1 MHTEA
6 DLIPGLSSQSEL
18 EPPSNTCQSGTVEI
32 NDARPGESLARYL
45 RRTGAGPERL
55 TQILGA
61 ANPFKEG
68 DATIGVAAA
77 DPRSREA
84 ARELISATSLGFFDE
99 VVLLD
104 DTVRRYI
111 SDTTDA
117 ELRRTCARWTLGD
130 LKRYLLERPS
140 AAIQA
145 NAPGLSSDA
154 IAAVVKLMNERELI
168 AVGAK
173 LETPLPDRK
182 IGCAGYL
189 GARVQPNSP
198 TDHPED
204 VRWQVF
210 SALSYA
216 VGDVVL
222 GTNPVSSR
230 PEDVARLQRT
240 LKDIVETF
248 DLEDVLPWCVLS
260 HIDVQAEVEAREP
273 GLVRTVFQSLGGC
286 DATNRTFGLTVEK
299 LREYARCFEQGLYFE
314 TGQGADFTNGA
325 GDGLDMVVLESRKYG
340 LARGLARETRGYVHV
355 NDVAGF
361 IGPEVFRTRE
371 QLVRC
376 CLEDIVMAKL
386 HGLCFGLDV
395 CATLHMSLSPADLDW
410 CLDQVIPAAPA
421 YLMALPTK
429 NDPMLSYMTTGY
441 QDHLRLRE
449 RFGLKPEPKMR
460 AFFERLGILDA
471 DGRLTERAGD
481 PLWVHLQYRRAKGDE
496 RAESEIRAEGEA
508 QIARVEARDVPIAR
522 GRGETPWTLTPELE
536 RELWRS
542 YEDAQASLVID
553 LEPEFIARFPEALE
567 IRSTAGSRTVHNLE
581 PKRGECLD
589 EQSVAALREI
599 RTSWGSSK
607 PDVVLMVS
615 DGLNARAV
623 MDPGHFAPFLM
634 AVRTE
639 LSKLRLAQRIAFLH
653 HGRVRAG
660 YALAQIL
667 LGDEHDEHPRSLVH
681 FIGER
686 PGTRHQN
693 ASVYLTSPSGARWA
707 RGDVDHDETR
717 VISGIS
723 DSALS
728 PETAALRVGELLR
741 ELRADVH

>member
-1 MHTEA
+1 MSQEPRLAPTPHPRLPA
-6 DLIPGLSSQSEL
+6 DERSA
-18 EPPSNTCQSGTVEI
+18 GTVTLH
-32 NDARPGESLARYL
+32 DSLPGESIASYL
-45 RRTGAGPERL
+45 RRTDAGPERVKE
-55 TQILGA
+55 ILGA

-68 DATIGVAAA
+68 DVTVGVAAA
-77 DPRSREA
+77 DERSRAA
-84 ARELISATSLGFFDE
+84 ARELIAHTPLRTFDE
-99 VVLLD
+99 VALLD
-104 DTVRRYI
+104 DSVRRYI
-111 SDTTDA
+111 RATTEPD
-117 ELRRTCARWTLGD
+117 LRRTSEHWTVGD
-130 LKRYLLERPS
+130 LKRFVLERP
-140 AAIQA
+140 ANAIEA
-145 NAPGLSSDA
+145 NAPGWSSDA
-154 IAAVVKLMNERELI
+154 IAAVVKLMTHEELT

-173 LETPLPDRK
+173 LENRMPGRD
-182 IGCAGYL
+182 IGARGVL

-204 VRWQVF
+204 IRWQVF
-210 SALSYA
+210 SAFSYA

-230 PEDVARLQRT
+230 PEDVARIQRT
-240 LKDIVETF
+240 LKDLVETF
-248 DLEDVLPWCVLS
+248 ELDDVLPWCVLS

-273 GLVRTVFQSLGGC
+273 GLLSTVFQSLGGC
-286 DATNRTFGLTVEK
+286 DGTNRTFGLTVEK

-325 GDGLDMVVLESRKYG
+325 GDGLDMVLLESRKYG
-340 LARGLARETRGYVHV
+340 LARGLASETRGYVHV

-441 QDHLRLRE
+441 QDHVRLRE
-449 RFGLKPEPKMR
+449 RFGLRPDGALA
-460 AFFERLGILDA
+460 AFFERLGVLDA
-471 DGRLTERAGD
+471 EGRPTEHAGD
-481 PLWVHLQYRRAKGDE
+481 PLHVYAHYRRAKGDK
-496 RAESEIRAEGEA
+496 RSEDAIRAEGEA
-508 QIARVEARDVPIAR
+508 HIAAVEARDVPIAR
-522 GRGETPWTLTPELE
+522 GHGGRIDVLAPEME

-542 YEDAQASLVID
+542 FEDAQASLVID
-553 LEPEFIARFPEALE
+553 LEPSFIARFPEALE
-567 IRSTAGSRTVHNLE
+567 LRSTAERRAVHNLE
-581 PKRGECLD
+581 PKRGERLD
-589 EQSVAALREI
+589 ASSIAALREL
-599 RTSWGSSK
+599 RASWDGAS
-607 PDVVLMVS
+607 PDVILMVS

-623 MDPGHFAPFLM
+623 MDPGHLGPFLT
-634 AVRTE
+634 AVRSE
-639 LSKLRLAQRIAFLH
+639 LASLHVADRTLFLH

-660 YALAQIL
+660 YAAAQVL
-667 LGDEHDEHPRSLVH
+667 FANGHDDAPRALVH

-693 ASVYLTSPSGARWA
+693 ASVYLTAPTGARWA

-717 VISGIS
+717 VISGVS
-723 DSALS
+723 DTALT
-728 PETAALRVGELLR
+728 PEQAALRVAELLR
-741 ELRADVH
+741 ELRAGVH